1 MKSIT
6 FDVPG
11 VPRGKAR
18 PRVVDGHAYTPH
30 KTKAY
35 EIIKAVNEELKAMGK
50 ITIRGKAPRGYTLE
64 KLAIKKPADLGNRQA
79 RG

>member
-1 MKSIT
+1 MNAYIT
-6 FDVPG
+6 ASQLMEIVPIG
-11 VPRGKAR
+11 
-18 PRVVDGHAYTPH
+18 

-50 ITIRGKAPRGYTLE
+50 ITIRGKAPRNYTLE
-64 KLAIKKPADLGNRQA
+64 KLAIKNPADLGNPQG

>member
-1 MKSIT
+1 MNAYITASELMKIA
-6 FDVPG
+6 PIG
-11 VPRGKAR
+11 
-18 PRVVDGHAYTPH
+18 

-50 ITIRGKAPRGYTLE
+50 ITIRGKAPREYTL
-64 KLAIKKPADLGNRQA
+64 KKMALKNPEDLGNPQG

>member
-1 MKSIT
+1 MNAYITASELMKIA
-6 FDVPG
+6 PIK
-11 VPRGKAR
+11 R
-18 PRVVDGHAYTPH
+18 
-30 KTKAY
+30 TKAY
-35 EIIKAVNEELKAMGK
+35 EIIKAVNEELEAMGK

>member
-1 MKSIT
+1 MNAYINAKELMKIA
-6 FDVPG
+6 PIG
-11 VPRGKAR
+11 R
-18 PRVVDGHAYTPH
+18 
-30 KTKAY
+30 TKAY

-64 KLAIKKPADLGNRQA
+64 KLALKNPADLGNPQG

>member
-1 MKSIT
+1 MNAYITASELMKIA
-6 FDVPG
+6 PIG
-11 VPRGKAR
+11 
-18 PRVVDGHAYTPH
+18 

-64 KLAIKKPADLGNRQA
+64 KLAIKKPADLGNRQV

>member
-1 MKSIT
+1 MNAYIT
-6 FDVPG
+6 AAQLMEIVPIG
-11 VPRGKAR
+11 
-18 PRVVDGHAYTPH
+18 

-50 ITIRGKAPRGYTLE
+50 ITIRCKAPRGYTLE

>member
-1 MKSIT
+1 MNAYIT
-6 FDVPG
+6 ASQLMEIAPIG
-11 VPRGKAR
+11 
-18 PRVVDGHAYTPH
+18 

-35 EIIKAVNEELKAMGK
+35 EIIKEVNEELKAMGK

>member
-1 MKSIT
+1 MNAYINAKELMEIA
-6 FDVPG
+6 PI
-11 VPRGKAR
+11 GKTT
-18 PRVVDGHAYTPH
+18 AYS
-30 KTKAY
+30 
-35 EIIKAVNEELKAMGK
+35 IIKAVNEELKAMGK

>member
-1 MKSIT
+1 MNAYISAAQLMEI
-6 FDVPG
+6 VPIG
-11 VPRGKAR
+11 R
-18 PRVVDGHAYTPH
+18 
-30 KTKAY
+30 TKAY

-64 KLAIKKPADLGNRQA
+64 KLAIKNPADLGNPQG

>member
-1 MKSIT
+1 MNAYITASELMKIA
-6 FDVPG
+6 PIG
-11 VPRGKAR
+11 
-18 PRVVDGHAYTPH
+18 

-64 KLAIKKPADLGNRQA
+64 KLTIKNLPTRESAG
-79 RG
+79 